1 MFVYLD
7 FGGLGILLRDR
18 KGILLRVVLLETC
31 YKGVID

>member
-18 KGILLRVVLLETC
+18 RGILLGVVFFFVRDLL
-31 YKGVID
+31 